1 MEKYQPAGKS
11 PHSYFTQNLLLPV
24 KLSGYRVVQI
34 EHLYRK
40 QTAAVQPV
48 DNPYDGGVFIYES

>member
-1 MEKYQPAGKS
+1 MEKYQPAGNS

-24 KLSGYRVVQI
+24 ELSGYRVVQI

-48 DNPYDGGVFIYES
+48 DNPYDGGV